1 MFGLSFDFC
10 LCSLDSGLFMFLQNL
25 LEIVLVVLDGSGGI
39 FTGLIQGDLVKML
52 QLFIYCHY
60 ISPAYSFNPIASFT
74 YEVIKS
80 GLRPVPCL
88 SGISMISG
96 VL

>member
-1 MFGLSFDFC
+1 
-10 LCSLDSGLFMFLQNL
+10 MFLQDL
-25 LEIVLVVLDGSGGI
+25 LKICLVVLDGFGGI
-39 FTGLIQGDLVKML
+39 FTGLIQGDLVKVL

>member
-1 MFGLSFDFC
+1 
-10 LCSLDSGLFMFLQNL
+10 MFLQDL
-25 LEIVLVVLDGSGGI
+25 LKICLVVLDGFGGI
-39 FTGLIQGDLVKML
+39 FTGLIQGDLIKCCSFSSIVITFHL
-52 QLFIYCHY
+52 PIVVTVYFVHSSYN
-60 ISPAYSFNPIASFT
+60 FNPIASFT